1 MIAFD
6 TNLLVRLAVND
17 DEEQAEI
24 AESLLTKNDVFI
36 SRTVLL
42 ETEWVLRSVYKNSR
56 EEIALYFE
64 AVLITKN
71 INVENAIEVSHA
83 LNWYKLGADFADAI
97 HLCICGENMFHTFDS
112 KFCKSAKKAGVTP
125 EFKLLQV

>member
-24 AESLLTKNDVFI
+24 AENLLTANEVFI

-42 ETEWVLRSVYKNSR
+42 ETEWVLRSVYKNSC

-64 AVLITKN
+64 NVLVTEN
-71 INVENAIEVSHA
+71 ISVENALEVSHA
-83 LNWYKLGADFADAI
+83 LNWYKLGADFADAM
-97 HLCICGENMFHTFDS
+97 HLCMCGESILHTFDAR
-112 KFCKSAKKAGVTP
+112 FCKSAKKAGVTP
-125 EFKLLQV
+125 EFNIL